1 MHHMHAGA
9 ATATSASRSSS
20 SACHLAQ
27 VLSSP
32 VKSPSSSSLSL
43 SPSPLRWNR
52 SPGRATPAVIAT
64 PILPPLRPHYDESTS
79 RNLVQLAVS
88 LSRGPVANTYHTSLL
103 VGGEEFAY
111 GPGGIV
117 SSPWPRSHAQ
127 HGQGAP
133 RIVDMGSTARSS
145 PGVELL
151 EGLSPLFGPW
161 MYEVETKNCS
171 SFVDCA
177 LYFLLGFRL
186 DTVYH
191 ELKQGPSNR
200 WCSRDS
206 RSVPDAAHASDLEQ
220 VLLRVSRGDLAGMQ
234 ADGEVAAS
242 PRAVADSHPT
252 SPTPMPTPSWST
264 TQTPPVSSRGHLHL
278 ESTPSRPEFDPASW
292 SRGTPMWTPLQEPLC
307 RLSLSYSTAASTP
320 NGIIPIDLLGD
331 GARDGWKEDEESDES
346 DTPSEEEVTR
356 PAVDA
361 EGQALAA
368 PTIGNSDNADGT
380 GVDEEVQDEDAT
392 PASAETLD
400 LMEAE
405 ALTALSAWEE
415 QPHRPPPREHHAPR
429 NLGGVA
435 TTSASS
441 SGAVQRG
448 VGQPADHPNSHRAG
462 VAGRA
467 AASGMA
473 AAEVPNG
480 AGNSASSPR
489 GSFWTSL
496 AIAVGRW
503 RSTCGCGAPP
513 DLPAHEGDELELQL
527 GPQTGGGHQTRRS
540 AALTATTVVQLTE
553 ATFDAFTVLTV
564 QDGQEDT
571 SSGGC
576 ECPVC
581 FEPFLEGEEIRTLPC
596 MHRYHKECIDR
607 WLFKRP
613 ACAKCKQSIFSFVA

>member
-1 MHHMHAGA
+1 
-9 ATATSASRSSS
+9 
-20 SACHLAQ
+20 
-27 VLSSP
+27 
-32 VKSPSSSSLSL
+32 
-43 SPSPLRWNR
+43 
-52 SPGRATPAVIAT
+52 
-64 PILPPLRPHYDESTS
+64 
-79 RNLVQLAVS
+79 
-88 LSRGPVANTYHTSLL
+88 
-103 VGGEEFAY
+103 
-111 GPGGIV
+111 
-117 SSPWPRSHAQ
+117 
-127 HGQGAP
+127 
-133 RIVDMGSTARSS
+133 
-145 PGVELL
+145 
-151 EGLSPLFGPW
+151 
-161 MYEVETKNCS
+161 
-171 SFVDCA
+171 
-177 LYFLLGFRL
+177 
-186 DTVYH
+186 
-191 ELKQGPSNR
+191 
-200 WCSRDS
+200 
-206 RSVPDAAHASDLEQ
+206 
-220 VLLRVSRGDLAGMQ
+220 
-234 ADGEVAAS
+234 
-242 PRAVADSHPT
+242 
-252 SPTPMPTPSWST
+252 
-264 TQTPPVSSRGHLHL
+264 
-278 ESTPSRPEFDPASW
+278 
-292 SRGTPMWTPLQEPLC
+292 MWTPLQEPLC